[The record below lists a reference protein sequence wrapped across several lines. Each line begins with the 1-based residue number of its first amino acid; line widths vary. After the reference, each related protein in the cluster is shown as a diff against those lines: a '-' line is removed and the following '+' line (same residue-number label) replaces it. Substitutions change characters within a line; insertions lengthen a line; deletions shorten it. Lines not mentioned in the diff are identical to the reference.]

1 MMGYSMCAK
10 SAKLC
15 IPMSED
21 VNCHLCFTDGGTR
34 DELSTNR
41 PTPVSKLSRASKKE
55 TPRAKFGRFVV
66 KYGEYK
72 TEVM

>member
-1 MMGYSMCAK
+1 
-10 SAKLC
+10 
-15 IPMSED
+15 MSKD
-21 VNCHLCFTDGGTR
+21 VNYPLCFTDGGTR

-72 TEVM
+72 TEVIVL